1 MKRWRSIRR
10 KIAKNS
16 NRKGIYSHSI
26 WNNFRKP
33 GIYLMVTVI
42 LLITKVGILYTYGG
56 EFGGFDMKV
65 YLIIGRRLK
74 EIRKLRSQSR
84 KKMGAVMV
92 MRVITTAIMTARMAV
107 LAVMT

>member
-1 MKRWRSIRR
+1 MH
-10 KIAKNS
+10 S
-16 NRKGIYSHSI
+16 N

-56 EFGGFDMKV
+56 EFGGFD
-65 YLIIGRRLK
+65 IDIGADEGIFDNWEELK

-92 MRVITTAIMTARMAV
+92 MKVITTAIMTARIAV
-107 LAVMT
+107 IAVMT